1 VLVTVRSSRLSFAAS
16 TALALWLLP
25 LPLRADATKDQC
37 VEANARAQDLR
48 RDGKLLAAADQLRL
62 CSVPSCPAIV
72 RDDCTVRLN
81 DVMRVQPSMVFDVKD
96 ATGADLIAVRVSMD
110 GQLLAD
116 HLDGKPLRTD
126 PGAHTFRFEAAGK
139 PPVERRL
146 LVKEGEAGREE
157 HVVISGAAAGPSPG
171 TPWPETPEAAPTSS
185 GLGTQRLIGLT
196 VGGVGVVGVGL
207 GAVFGL
213 LASSAWS
220 DAKAACNGDPSHCT
234 GNPTAAN
241 SDHSTTE
248 TDAAISTIGFVAG
261 GVLVAAGAVLFFT
274 GHRREASTAPSVSV
288 APSVGPG
295 QAGVM
300 LGGVF

>member
-1 VLVTVRSSRLSFAAS
+1 VLVTGRPSRLFAAS
-16 TALALWLLP
+16 TGLALWLLP
-25 LPLRADATKDQC
+25 LPLLADATKDQC
-37 VEANARAQDLR
+37 VEANAKAQDLR
-48 RDGKLLAAADQLRL
+48 RDGKLMAAADQLRL
-62 CSVPSCPAIV
+62 CSVPSCPAMV

-116 HLDGKPLRTD
+116 HLDGKPLRVD
-126 PGAHTFRFEAAGK
+126 PGARTFRFEAAGK
-139 PPVERRL
+139 PPVEKRL

-157 HVVISGAAAGPSPG
+157 HIVIDGAATGPLPG
-171 TPWPETPEAAPTSS
+171 TPSPTPDEAPTSS

-196 VGGVGVVGVGL
+196 VGGVGVVGIGL

-220 DAKAACNGDPSHCT
+220 DAKAACNGDPGHCT
-234 GNPTAAN
+234 GNQTAAN
-241 SDHSTTE
+241 ADHSTTE
-248 TDAAISTIGFVAG
+248 TDAAVSTIGFVAG

-274 GHRREASTAPSVSV
+274 GHRREGSPPPSVSV